1 MNELT
6 YVRWWTH
13 RRGSK
18 NTCCHERGLKVG
30 ETKAGSFLAK
40 GREQVARIVAHGSTS
55 EGRPCLWT
63 ALPVDGPGPSAG
75 KVTFYLSLALAG
87 LLSSIINLL
96 SEML

>member
-1 MNELT
+1 M
-6 YVRWWTH
+6 
-13 RRGSK
+13 
-18 NTCCHERGLKVG
+18 
-30 ETKAGSFLAK
+30 
-40 GREQVARIVAHGSTS
+40 AHGSTS

-63 ALPVDGPGPSAG
+63 ALPVDSPGPSAG